1 MTKKNDD
8 TIKVEMKLNKLLLV
22 MGLFVVCGTMNSQTV
37 NEIKENKMVYIWGEG
52 TGNTIKDA
60 DNQALSDLTSQI
72 SAQVESNFEKN
83 VEQTSIG
90 SKIKFKETVNDVI
103 KTYSNA
109 TLKNTERL
117 VLENEPN
124 AKVFRYIKRS
134 EVRRIFE
141 SRKNKVLELARNAE
155 EALSKLQIADA
166 LRYFYWAQTLLRS
179 HPDASDISYA
189 TVSGSNALL
198 ITWLPEQINMIFRN
212 LEVTVNQVDK
222 KETYTSYLL
231 DMKYNHQPVQNFDYT
246 YWSGQ
251 DWSNVVSAKDGI
263 GVVELPKVQ
272 DNPSIRLKAEYVFE
286 NESNV
291 DLELRDIMQKLPEV
305 AYKNSYVTVS
315 ITNNNTKS
323 TPHEATTNPI
333 LEGVSTPVT
342 NSSITAEVKDK
353 STVTKVTLTPITN
366 TLDKEQVMKKVIS
379 AITNRTYEA
388 VTPYF
393 TSEGL
398 SIFQSLLQYGN
409 ARILKLNP
417 LKYYQFNELVVCRSI
432 PMSFNFKS
440 NNRTFV
446 EDVVFYFDD
455 KNKISNISFAL
466 DQRAV
471 SDIASKE
478 NWSEQ
483 VRMQLIN
490 FMENYKTAYAL
501 KRMDYLEKIFS
512 DDALIITGR
521 VTKLASSPE
530 MRFMNNEIVK
540 YNKQTKAQYLKNL
553 KYSFGSNEFINLRLT
568 DNTVKQSGKSP
579 QVYGIQIKQDYFS
592 SSYGDS
598 GYLFLLIDFANQEN
612 PQIHVRTWQPQK
624 NPDGSIYGL
633 SDF

>member
-1 MTKKNDD
+1 MRKHYNNSNKGELLTK
-8 TIKVEMKLNKLLLV
+8 IILL
-22 MGLFVVCGTMNSQTV
+22 MGLFVAWGTLNSQTV
-37 NEIKENKMVYIWGEG
+37 NEIKENKAVYIWGEG

-60 DNQALSDLTSQI
+60 DSQALSDLTSQI

-90 SKIKFKETVNDVI
+90 SKIKFKETVNDVV

-134 EVRRIFE
+134 EVRKIFE
-141 SRKNKVLELARNAE
+141 ARKNKVLELARNGE

-166 LRYFYWAQTLLRS
+166 LRYFYWSQTLLRS
-179 HPDASDISYA
+179 HPDASDISY
-189 TVSGSNALL
+189 VPMSGGNSLL
-198 ITWLPEQINMIFRN
+198 ITWLPEQINNIFGSMTVKVN
-212 LEVTVNQVDK
+212 EVK
-222 KETYTSYLL
+222 KLETYSSYLL
-231 DMKYNHQPVQNFDYT
+231 DIQYKNLPVQNFDYT

-251 DWSNVVSAKDGI
+251 DWSNVMSAKDGL
-263 GVVELPKVQ
+263 GVVELPKLQ
-272 DNPSIRLKAEYVFE
+272 DNPTIRLKAEYVFE

-291 DLELRDIMQKLPEV
+291 DLELRDIMQKLPQV
-305 AYKNSYVTVS
+305 SYKNSYLTLS
-315 ITNNNTKS
+315 TTNNTTKS
-323 TPHEATTNPI
+323 LPKEATTTAT
-333 LEGVSTPVT
+333 LEGVATPVT
-342 NSSITAEVKDK
+342 NSTITAEVKDESK
-353 STVTKVTLTPITN
+353 AAKVTLTPITN
-366 TLDKEQVMKKVIS
+366 ALDKELIMKRVIH
-379 AITNRTYEA
+379 AISNRSYEE
-388 VTPYF
+388 VVSCF
-393 TSEGL
+393 TTEGL
-398 SIFQSLLQYGN
+398 SVLQSLLQYGN

-417 LKYYQFNELVVCRSI
+417 LKYYQFNDLVVCRSI

-446 EDVVFYFDD
+446 EDVVFYFDGN
-455 KNKISNISFAL
+455 NKIVNITFAL
-466 DQRAV
+466 DQKAV

-521 VTKLASSPE
+521 VTKVCSSPE
-530 MRFMNNEIVK
+530 VRFMNNEIVR
-540 YNKQTKAQYLKNL
+540 YNRQTKAQYLKNL
-553 KYSFGSNEFINLRLT
+553 RYSFGSNEYINLRLT

-579 QVYGIQIKQDYFS
+579 NVYGIQIKQDYYS

-598 GYLFLLIDFANQEN
+598 GYLFLLIDFANQDT